1 MLEFAYT
8 GEVNVAQ
15 ELLPSLLQTARSFRI
30 KGLDKVENPVEPPP
44 RRPEA
49 QTPSSEHWMESAPP
63 TRSHTPSSIHSQHD
77 VKPPHFSSE
86 HFLSMSNPDKSHSVA
101 AAAAAAVT
109 QAQPQPPPPPHQP
122 PPPPQQPAM
131 AHSSS
136 TGGPSS
142 NNGFSGLL
150 KSAERERERELQNH
164 QFSSPPPSLP
174 NSQPPTR
181 EASPAPMMLG
191 QNARTPPPKRWKRS
205 FDMAHPNAPPQ
216 PRKDNGVSHEQP
228 LSLIAERCQ
237 GEDYSQNRP
246 ADYDSAKRFC
256 EPNTVRSVTSSTNG
270 SRTLP
275 YSHSMPTS
283 PTMFERGNEARLAG
297 LIRQHLANDNGIR
310 ATSTERY
317 VNGGG
322 QHSIKTSSSVTQEE
336 HTSPTTN
343 GNAADLEP
351 MDYRCVSQTKLQH
364 HQIEQGEYNGRVAV
378 TNRQVETKYEDDE
391 SNDTFSRGRPGGF
404 RPESAPTVLNM
415 SPECSLSGPP
425 SVRAG
430 EASNSEEY
438 HGHMMHNGEE
448 LSDSVAKAFSIAP
461 DGMGRYTCDECGKIF
476 KHPGSL
482 QHHRHIHRGTH
493 RCPSCGKAFSRRWD
507 MERHLN
513 KSKYGCPA
521 NRFSIGSTGSNNSNT
536 SIGSGSPVAVSLAPA
551 GSVSGGQTSVTVAN
565 GGGGGVVIGPPQ
577 AVQISGGG
585 VEVVAGSRQH
595 VELLVS
601 QSNGGGHIP
610 PPAAHNTTA

>member
-1 MLEFAYT
+1 
-8 GEVNVAQ
+8 
-15 ELLPSLLQTARSFRI
+15 
-30 KGLDKVENPVEPPP
+30 
-44 RRPEA
+44 
-49 QTPSSEHWMESAPP
+49 
-63 TRSHTPSSIHSQHD
+63 
-77 VKPPHFSSE
+77 
-86 HFLSMSNPDKSHSVA
+86 
-101 AAAAAAVT
+101 
-109 QAQPQPPPPPHQP
+109 
-122 PPPPQQPAM
+122 M

-136 TGGPSS
+136 T

-150 KSAERERERELQNH
+150 RSAERERERELQNH
-164 QFSSPPPSLP
+164 QLASPPPSLP

-205 FDMAHPNAPPQ
+205 FDMAHPNVPQ
-216 PRKDNGVSHEQP
+216 PRKDNGVNHEQP
-228 LSLIAERCQ
+228 LSLIAERC

-322 QHSIKTSSSVTQEE
+322 SHSIKTTVNPENE

-343 GNAADLEP
+343 GNDLEP
-351 MDYRCVSQTKLQH
+351 MDYRCVAQTKLQQ

-378 TNRQVETKYEDDE
+378 TNRHGEEDDE
-391 SNDTFSRGRPGGF
+391 SNDRFSRGRPGSF

-448 LSDSVAKAFSIAP
+448 ISESVAKAFSIAP
-461 DGMGRYTCDECGKIF
+461 DGVGRYTCDECGKIF

-482 QHHRHIHRGTH
+482 QHHRHIHRGSH

-521 NRFSIGSTGSNNSNT
+521 NRFSIGSSGSNSST
-536 SIGSGSPVAVSLAPA
+536 PGMGSGSVAIAAITAAAAASVASAPP
-551 GSVSGGQTSVTVAN
+551 T
-565 GGGGGVVIGPPQ
+565 P
-577 AVQISGGG
+577 
-585 VEVVAGSRQH
+585 
-595 VELLVS
+595 
-601 QSNGGGHIP
+601 
-610 PPAAHNTTA
+610 